1 MSAAPD
7 PGAQGH
13 PRLVRFRA
21 MTPGDL
27 AGVAAVERAS
37 YQFPWS
43 EGIFRDC
50 LRVGYLCRVADLDG
64 EIVAYGVVAM
74 GAGEGLVFIAEQDDE
89 GRSLDGGCDYALTG
103 EAPTARLWTLTVS
116 DLAGRLP
123 RAASGRTFLT
133 SREILRDI
141 DGRFEIAVSAGARP
155 GNWLPAPAEGA
166 LRLVLRLYDTP
177 LALSPGADMVM
188 PHIERRGCR

>member
-21 MTPGDL
+21 MMPGDL
-27 AGVAAVERAS
+27 PAVAAVERAS

-74 GAGEGLVFIAEQDDE
+74 GAGEAHILNLCVRGDLR
-89 GRSLDGGCDYALTG
+89 GRSIGRQMLLLLLERSRQAGMEAVFLEVRPSNPHAIALYQSVGFAQVGLRKGYYQAPDNGREDALVLKLDLT
-103 EAPTARLWTLTVS
+103 
-116 DLAGRLP
+116 
-123 RAASGRTFLT
+123 
-133 SREILRDI
+133 
-141 DGRFEIAVSAGARP
+141 DGRGD
-155 GNWLPAPAEGA
+155 APA
-166 LRLVLRLYDTP
+166 
-177 LALSPGADMVM
+177 
-188 PHIERRGCR
+188 

>member
-7 PGAQGH
+7 PGAHGH

-21 MTPGDL
+21 MTPGDV

-50 LRVGYLCRVADLDG
+50 LRVGYLCRVAELDG

-74 GAGEGLVFIAEQDDE
+74 GAGEAHILNLCVRVDLR
-89 GRSLDGGCDYALTG
+89 GRSVGRQMLMLLLERSRQAGMEAVFLEVRPSNPHAIALYQSVG
-103 EAPTARLWTLTVS
+103 FVQVGLRKGYYQAPDNGREDALVLK
-116 DLAGRLP
+116 LAL
-123 RAASGRTFLT
+123 A
-133 SREILRDI
+133 
-141 DGRFEIAVSAGARP
+141 DGRDG
-155 GNWLPAPAEGA
+155 APA
-166 LRLVLRLYDTP
+166 
-177 LALSPGADMVM
+177 
-188 PHIERRGCR
+188 C